1 VQVLKKGVVICMKKL
16 KIETKQKMIGFAFV
30 SPWIIGFILFSAY
43 PLLYSLYMSFNKVKI
58 SGDKLKMQWV
68 GFANYNKALF
78 QDAEITNSLI
88 KVLQNTIIIIPIIVV
103 FAIIMAL
110 LLNEEFKGRSLIRAI
125 FFLPVLLTS
134 GNLIE
139 SLTAQGQG
147 SISFLKSDTINN
159 LIAGIGGSWGDTL
172 KAVLDSFLIILWYS
186 GIQMLILIA
195 GMQSINPSVYEA
207 ATIDGAGKW
216 ESLWLITLPN
226 LMPFILL
233 STIYTIVDQ
242 FTAPF
247 SKIMNVI
254 KWHTQNVK
262 TGYGYASA
270 IAFLY
275 FLVIMAVIGVAAL
288 LFRKSITNKRGR

>member
-1 VQVLKKGVVICMKKL
+1 MKKL
-16 KIETKQKMIGFAFV
+16 KIESKQKIIGFAFV
-30 SPWIIGFILFSAY
+30 APWLIGFAVFSAY
-43 PLLYSLYMSFNKVKI
+43 PLFYSLYMSFNKVKV
-58 SGDKLKMQWV
+58 SGSALKMERMGWE
-68 GFANYNKALF
+68 NYHKALF
-78 QDAEITNSLI
+78 QDAEVMNNLI
-88 KVLQNTIIIIPIIVV
+88 KVLQNTVIIIPIIVV

-147 SISFLKSDTINN
+147 TVSFLKSDTINSLLSN
-159 LIAGIGGSWGDTL
+159 IGGSLGETL
-172 KAVLDSFLIILWYS
+172 TMVIDSFLIILWYS
-186 GIQMLILIA
+186 GVQMLILIA
-195 GMQSINPSVYEA
+195 GMQSVNPSVYEA

-226 LMPFILL
+226 LVPFILL
-233 STIYTIVDQ
+233 TTIYTVVDQ

-247 SKIMNVI
+247 NKIMDLIMSHMN
-254 KWHTQNVK
+254 NVK

-270 IAFLY
+270 ISFLY
-275 FLVIMAVIGVAAL
+275 FLLILAIIGIVFL
-288 LFRKSITNKRGR
+288 VFRKSVSDRKN

>member
-1 VQVLKKGVVICMKKL
+1 MKKL
-16 KIETKQKMIGFAFV
+16 KIESKQKIIGFAFV
-30 SPWIIGFILFSAY
+30 APWLIGFAVFSAY
-43 PLLYSLYMSFNKVKI
+43 PLFYSLYMSFNKVKV
-58 SGDKLKMQWV
+58 SGSALKMEWM
-68 GFANYNKALF
+68 GWENYRKALF
-78 QDAEITNSLI
+78 QDAEVMNNLI
-88 KVLQNTIIIIPIIVV
+88 KVLQNTVIIIPIIVV

-147 SISFLKSDTINN
+147 TVSFLKSDTINSLLSN
-159 LIAGIGGSWGDTL
+159 IGGSLGETL
-172 KAVLDSFLIILWYS
+172 TMVIDSFLIILWYS
-186 GIQMLILIA
+186 GVQMLILIA
-195 GMQSINPSVYEA
+195 GMQSVNPSVYEA

-226 LMPFILL
+226 LVPFILL
-233 STIYTIVDQ
+233 TTIYTVVDQ

-247 SKIMNVI
+247 NKIMDLIMSHMN
-254 KWHTQNVK
+254 NVK

-270 IAFLY
+270 ISFLY
-275 FLVIMAVIGVAAL
+275 FLLILAIIGIVFL
-288 LFRKSITNKRGR
+288 VFRKSVSDRKN

>member
-1 VQVLKKGVVICMKKL
+1 MKKL
-16 KIETKQKMIGFAFV
+16 KIESKQKLIGFAFIG
-30 SPWIIGFILFSAY
+30 PWIIGFAVFSAY
-43 PLLYSLYMSFNKVKI
+43 PLLYSLYMSFNKVKV
-58 SGDKLKMQWV
+58 SGSALKMEWM
-68 GFANYNKALF
+68 GWENYKKALF
-78 QDAEITNSLI
+78 QDAEVMNNLI
-88 KVLQNTIIIIPIIVV
+88 KVLQNTVIIIPIIVV

-110 LLNEEFKGRSLIRAI
+110 LLNEEFKGRSFIRAI

-147 SISFLKSDTINN
+147 TVSFLKSDTINN
-159 LIAGIGGSWGDTL
+159 LLANIGGSLGETL
-172 KAVLDSFLIILWYS
+172 TMVIDSFLIILWYS

-195 GMQSINPSVYEA
+195 GMQSVNPSVYEA

-226 LMPFILL
+226 LVPFILL
-233 STIYTIVDQ
+233 ATIYTVVDQ

-247 SKIMNVI
+247 NKIMDFIMSHMN
-254 KWHTQNVK
+254 NVK

-270 IAFLY
+270 ISFLY
-275 FLVIMAVIGVAAL
+275 FLLILGIIGIVFL
-288 LFRKSITNKRGR
+288 MFRRSVSEKKR

>member
-1 VQVLKKGVVICMKKL
+1 MKKKKL
-16 KIETKQKMIGFAFV
+16 KIETRQKLIGLAFV
-30 SPWIIGFILFSAY
+30 SPWIIGFAVFSAY
-43 PLLYSLYMSFNKVKI
+43 PLVYSLWMSFNKVKV
-58 SGDKLKMQWV
+58 SGSALKMEWM
-68 GFANYNKALF
+68 GFANYSKALLK
-78 QDAEITNSLI
+78 DAEVMNNLI

-110 LLNEEFKGRSLIRAI
+110 LLNENFKGRSIVRAI

-147 SISFLKSDTINN
+147 GVAFLKSDSINS
-159 LIAGIGGSWGDTL
+159 LLTSIGGTLGDTL
-172 KAVLDSFLIILWYS
+172 KMVLDSFLIILWYS
-186 GIQMLILIA
+186 GVQMLILIA
-195 GMQSINPSVYEA
+195 GMQSVNPSVYEA

-226 LMPFILL
+226 LVPFILL
-233 STIYTIVDQ
+233 ATIYTVVDQ

-247 SKIMNVI
+247 NKIMDLIMSHMN
-254 KWHTQNVK
+254 NVK

-270 IAFLY
+270 ISFLY
-275 FLVIMAVIGVAAL
+275 FLLIMFVIGIVL
-288 LFRKSITNKRGR
+288 FLFRKSMSSKKN

>member
-1 VQVLKKGVVICMKKL
+1 MKKL
-16 KIETKQKMIGFAFV
+16 KIESKQKLIGFAFV
-30 SPWIIGFILFSAY
+30 GPWIIGFAVFSAY
-43 PLLYSLYMSFNKVKI
+43 PLLYSLYMSFNKVKV
-58 SGDKLKMQWV
+58 SGSALKMEWM
-68 GFANYNKALF
+68 GWENYKKALF
-78 QDAEITNSLI
+78 QDAEVMNNLI
-88 KVLQNTIIIIPIIVV
+88 KVLQNTVIIIPIIVV

-110 LLNEEFKGRSLIRAI
+110 LLNEEFKGRSFIRAI

-147 SISFLKSDTINN
+147 TVSFLKSDTINN
-159 LIAGIGGSWGDTL
+159 LLANIGGSLGETL
-172 KAVLDSFLIILWYS
+172 TMVIDSFLIILWYS

-195 GMQSINPSVYEA
+195 GMQSVNPSVYEA

-226 LMPFILL
+226 LVPFILL
-233 STIYTIVDQ
+233 ATIYTGVDQ

-247 SKIMNVI
+247 NKIMDFIISHMN
-254 KWHTQNVK
+254 NVK

-270 IAFLY
+270 ISFLY
-275 FLVIMAVIGVAAL
+275 FLLILGMIGIVFL
-288 LFRKSITNKRGR
+288 MFRRSVTEKKR

>member
-1 VQVLKKGVVICMKKL
+1 
-16 KIETKQKMIGFAFV
+16 
-30 SPWIIGFILFSAY
+30 
-43 PLLYSLYMSFNKVKI
+43 MSFNKVKV
-58 SGDKLKMQWV
+58 SGSALKMEWM
-68 GFANYNKALF
+68 GWENYRKALF
-78 QDAEITNSLI
+78 QDAEVMNNLI
-88 KVLQNTIIIIPIIVV
+88 KVLQNTVIIIPIIVV

-147 SISFLKSDTINN
+147 TVSFLKSDTINSLLSN
-159 LIAGIGGSWGDTL
+159 IGGSLGETL
-172 KAVLDSFLIILWYS
+172 TMVIDSFLIILWYS
-186 GIQMLILIA
+186 GVQMLILIA
-195 GMQSINPSVYEA
+195 GMQSVNPSVYEA

-226 LMPFILL
+226 LVPFILL
-233 STIYTIVDQ
+233 TTIYTVVDQ

-247 SKIMNVI
+247 NKIMDLIMSHMN
-254 KWHTQNVK
+254 NVK

-270 IAFLY
+270 ISFLY
-275 FLVIMAVIGVAAL
+275 FLLILAIIGIVFL
-288 LFRKSITNKRGR
+288 VFRKSVSDRKN